1 MHHYSAVVSSE
12 LNHLPQPYLSKFF
25 LTTSQNSFLSF
36 YSLHSPSLP
45 SSESGRSSLSE
56 SSHLAHLSYIL
67 LKIPSNYRCG
77 TFAPNTHWS
86 ENPLLHTLLPSLLFN
101 LQSLNSLTSM
111 LLPFFLRRQT
121 HDAKRPRHGFL
132 LSLNSHQ

>member
-45 SSESGRSSLSE
+45 SSKSGRSSLSE
-56 SSHLAHLSYIL
+56 SSH
-67 LKIPSNYRCG
+67 
-77 TFAPNTHWS
+77 WS
-86 ENPLLHTLLPSLLFN
+86 ENLLLHTLLPSLLSN
-101 LQSLNSLTSM
+101 LQRLNSLTSM